1 MSESGRIM
9 GNINKKKTKI
19 RVVQIL
25 RVKITLWKVMKLMF
39 RRKILLRYI
48 KMCFSLFCNIWYK
61 NVFSDKN
68 LIIFFGFFET
78 NLICLPFYKL
88 TFFYFY
94 PYFKEWKK
102 IEKNSTCSYY
112 FLGPTQK
119 SFMSLRWFGSEKS
132 LVKVDQ
138 VQGGVHPGRL
148 SAVFK
153 PTHF

>member
-1 MSESGRIM
+1 M
-9 GNINKKKTKI
+9 
-19 RVVQIL
+19 VQIL

-102 IEKNSTCSYY
+102 IEKISTCSYY

-138 VQGGVHPGRL
+138 VQGGVHPRPVQAITFQVKIGQKHWVTGF
-148 SAVFK
+148 SVPMDPK
-153 PTHF
+153 